1 MNKRQTKKKIKKA
14 CYYSIVSIELAERM
28 LLHFKI
34 RENKYMKTIK
44 LSKRDIEIIKI
55 LNWEIQHYISYDT
68 YEKYYLCLF
77 QKLLK
82 GENLDD

>member
-1 MNKRQTKKKIKKA
+1 
-14 CYYSIVSIELAERM
+14 
-28 LLHFKI
+28 
-34 RENKYMKTIK
+34 MKTIK

-68 YEKYYLCLF
+68 YKEYYLCLF

-82 GENLDD
+82 GEDYEN